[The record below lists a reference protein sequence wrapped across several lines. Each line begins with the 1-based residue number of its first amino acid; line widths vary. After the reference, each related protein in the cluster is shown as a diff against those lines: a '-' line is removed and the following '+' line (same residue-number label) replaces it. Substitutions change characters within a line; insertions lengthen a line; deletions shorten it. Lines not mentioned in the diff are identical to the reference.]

1 MSLRD
6 VWARQVYPFL
16 REWEGKQESVFTLAF
31 FELKKRKKMALRVRR
46 IKKAFGFD
54 KTKTEKYVLVPDR
67 ATVVD
72 FEALCDQVAAVSGIN
87 LGMVQSVVYGL
98 VKSMKTFIRQGHSV
112 QVSGFGTFV
121 PSFNAKSSL
130 DEKEVNV
137 DSIHHVKLRFL
148 PSVEL
153 RAVMH
158 SMDFEFDVVDST
170 KDSKATSEG
179 EDPGDGTGSESP
191 DEI

>member
-1 MSLRD
+1 M
-6 VWARQVYPFL
+6 
-16 REWEGKQESVFTLAF
+16 SVFILV
-31 FELKKRKKMALRVRR
+31 LLNSKKRKNMALRVRR

-54 KTKTEKYVLVPDR
+54 KTKTEKYVIVPDR
-67 ATVVD
+67 ATVVG

-98 VKSMKTFIRQGHSV
+98 VKSMTTFIWQGHSV
-112 QVSGFGTFV
+112 QVTGFGTFV

-130 DEKEVNV
+130 DEKEANV

-148 PSVEL
+148 PSAEL
-153 RAVMH
+153 RTVMK
-158 SMDFEFDVVDST
+158 SMEFEFDVTDST
-170 KDSKATSEG
+170 NDSKTTSEG
-179 EDPGDGTGSESP
+179 GGDSESP